1 MNNSTLETIK
11 IIFLLGFTL
20 HNFEEA
26 IWLPKWSKY
35 AGKYQKPVESN
46 HFIFAVFV
54 ITIFGYFVTV
64 LNLLAGETNY
74 IILYTYLGFIGMMG
88 LNSIFPHLIATIVIK
103 KYSPGLMTGLLLN
116 LPVSVI
122 LLFHYINNGINF
134 YYLFIA
140 IILVGGLLS
149 FSLKYL
155 FRLGKMLIQFPD

>member
-1 MNNSTLETIK
+1 METIK

-35 AGKYQKPVESN
+35 ASKFQRPVESN
-46 HFIFAVFV
+46 QFIFVLIVVTILVYV
-54 ITIFGYFVTV
+54 ITIFDF
-64 LNLLAGETNY
+64 LAGDTNY
-74 IILYTYLGFIGMMG
+74 LVRYIYLGFISMMG

-116 LPVSVI
+116 LLLSVI
-122 LLFHYINNGINF
+122 IIFHYLKSGINV
-134 YYLFIA
+134 YYLIIA
-140 IILVGGLLS
+140 VILVSGMIL

-155 FRLGKMLIQFPD
+155 FIMGEKLLQFPD